1 MPGVDGSLG
10 PGGFSIKSPIWV
22 ANRMDSSESAKFKV
36 DLKAI
41 NPFVSY
47 GVSPIAKKEKGPV
60 PSQFAESANLGEKMP
75 KIIRKRNSFPK

>member
-1 MPGVDGSLG
+1 
-10 PGGFSIKSPIWV
+10 
-22 ANRMDSSESAKFKV
+22 MDSSESAKFKV
-36 DLKAI
+36 DLKVI

-75 KIIRKRNSFPK
+75 KIIRKRNICMKLYFSLAKKKVSELS